1 MPRIQVVKEHRIPVS
16 IPAKP
21 ICPRCL
27 DIEPGTPMDPNERF
41 PGPYTGEFCLPCGR
55 AVQSE
60 RANSAFGGFP
70 PCACGRG
77 TGCFTGG
84 ICIECYRDAVRK
96 EKNETGLTVRVAPY
110 AVAVRPMQVHPRPG
124 YDGPVDGP
132 LRMAHGPRDFDGL
145 GRERFWDQSPEERA
159 ATLPAMVEDAGR
171 QLDRIDPKY
180 WKVQNENR
188 IFARGWLNE
197 LDRTKDYRKQPG
209 KK

>member
-1 MPRIQVVKEHRIPVS
+1 MPRIRVTKEPRNPVS

-21 ICPRCL
+21 VCPRCL
-27 DIEPGTPMDPNERF
+27 DIEPGVPTDPNKRF
-41 PGPYTGEFCLPCGR
+41 PGPYKGEFCLPCGR

-60 RANSAFGGFP
+60 QANSAFGEFP

-77 TGCFTGG
+77 TGCFGEN
-84 ICIECYRDAVRK
+84 ICIECFRSAQKKQADAWK
-96 EKNETGLTVRVAPY
+96 TKPLAPH

-132 LRMAHGPRDFDGL
+132 LRMARGPRDFDGL

-159 ATLPAMVEDAGR
+159 TALPAMVEDAGR
-171 QLDRIDPKY
+171 QLDRIDPKH
-180 WKVQNENR
+180 WKAQNENR

-197 LDRTKDYRKQPG
+197 LERTRNNERR
-209 KK
+209 